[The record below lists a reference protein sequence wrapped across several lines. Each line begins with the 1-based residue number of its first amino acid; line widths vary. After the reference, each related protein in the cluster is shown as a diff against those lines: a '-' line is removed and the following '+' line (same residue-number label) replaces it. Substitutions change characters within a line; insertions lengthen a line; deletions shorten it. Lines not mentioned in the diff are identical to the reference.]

1 MLDGYL
7 MSEPEFRT
15 KGGFLDLIS
24 EVQNPASWKFQDIE
38 TWMKSPT
45 ERYLKQLKIAGKRFF
60 KFQRKGRVAK
70 QGKSGEV

>member
-1 MLDGYL
+1 

-45 ERYLKQLKIAGKRFF
+45 ERYLKTVENCG
-60 KFQRKGRVAK
+60 
-70 QGKSGEV
+70 